1 MFAVFHLL
9 LRFGQAVVDV
19 TNKARLVPL
28 GFVVLAFWLLM
39 LSFRILL
46 VAPSLQHRWNRTARG
61 VFPATERPLM
71 ADELSRFQSRFQ
83 VAPGMVVID
92 RHQEQIGTVG
102 EVRDTDFLVE
112 RPGQRGVYISF
123 DHVQEVQG
131 NQVLL
136 SIAADQVETPF
147 AAP

>member
-1 MFAVFHLL
+1 
-9 LRFGQAVVDV
+9 
-19 TNKARLVPL
+19 
-28 GFVVLAFWLLM
+28 
-39 LSFRILL
+39 
-46 VAPSLQHRWNRTARG
+46 
-61 VFPATERPLM
+61 M
-71 ADELSRFQSRFQ
+71 ADELSRFQSRFRA
-83 VAPGMVVID
+83 APGMVVID